1 MTNLVALMISC
12 KSNIISLIMYL
23 VFIFRTPIMAGGLF
37 AVDRKYFMDELEG
50 YDDGLDVWGGEQYDL
65 SFKVRNYETI

>member
-1 MTNLVALMISC
+1 
-12 KSNIISLIMYL
+12 
-23 VFIFRTPIMAGGLF
+23 MAGGLF

-65 SFKVRNYETI
+65 SFKVRKCETI